1 MTNSYYGFILLYG
14 LVINCYLYRNW
25 ELDVIILM
33 DFHPVAEVK
42 LFWSRPGR
50 QIILVAASY
59 ILALS
64 LLTPVFRICIC
75 DQLHP
80 PLIFWDS
87 VPGSIKLKKCLPLQ
101 SKANW
106 ITPHTFLAWM
116 KPFHFWQIIICLF
129 PQTEHLHTNKIW
141 FLDISLHPELTW
153 KAEIPN
159 IFLEWKFFKKWEVV
173 SWKTLNK
180 MFQPFEM
187 ETFN

>member
-14 LVINCYLYRNW
+14 LVINCYLYCNW
-25 ELDVIILM
+25 ELDAIILM

-64 LLTPVFRICIC
+64 LLTPVSRICTC

-116 KPFHFWQIIICLF
+116 KPFQFWQLNNMSVSPNWASTYQQNLILGHFTASWIDMESWNTKHF
-129 PQTEHLHTNKIW
+129 PGMEIFQKMRSCQLENTE
-141 FLDISLHPELTW
+141 
-153 KAEIPN
+153 
-159 IFLEWKFFKKWEVV
+159 
-173 SWKTLNK
+173 
-180 MFQPFEM
+180 
-187 ETFN
+187 